1 MEAGG
6 RGEGGRQGAAR
17 LPGLLLVRAGAPFSR
32 LPVLQLVAAL
42 HSLTRHVVYR
52 GLTRAED
59 VLALFPE
66 DFHQNL
72 KNLLT
77 KIILENA

>member
-1 MEAGG
+1 MEASRGG
-6 RGEGGRQGAAR
+6 GGGW
-17 LPGLLLVRAGAPFSR
+17 GLLLVRAGAPFSR

-77 KIILENA
+77 KIILENV